1 MITGKCKAL
10 AASLLVLLATG
21 CATKQQKPY
30 DYAEFKAARPASI
43 LVLPPVNNSS
53 EVIAPYG
60 MLAQATEPLAESGY
74 YVVPVSL
81 AAETFKQNGMSNPA
95 DIHDLPVPK
104 LREIF
109 GADAALYMK
118 ISSYGTSY
126 QVVQSETLVAAD
138 AKLVDL
144 RSGKVLWEGSARA
157 SSLEQQQQNSNGL
170 IGMLVSAVVNQ
181 IVSTTSDASYKMA
194 GITSYR
200 LLRAGNHNGL
210 LYGPRSP
217 YYQKN

>member
-1 MITGKCKAL
+1 MIAGTCKAL

-21 CATKQQKPY
+21 CATKQQKSY
-30 DYAEFKAARPASI
+30 DYSEFRAARPASI
-43 LVLPPVNNSS
+43 LVLPPVNNSA

-60 MLAQATEPLAESGY
+60 ILAQATQPLAESGY
-74 YVVPVSL
+74 YVIPVSL
-81 AAETFKQNGMSNPA
+81 AAETFKQNGLSNPA
-95 DIHDLPVPK
+95 DIHELPVPK

-118 ISSYGTSY
+118 ITSYGTSY
-126 QVVQSETLVAAD
+126 QVVQSETLVAAE
-138 AKLVDL
+138 ARLVDL
-144 RSGKVLWEGSARA
+144 RSGKLLWQGSARA

-170 IGMLVSAVVNQ
+170 IGMLVAAVVNQ
-181 IVSTTSDASYKMA
+181 IVSTTSDASYKIA

-200 LLRAGNHNGL
+200 LLGAGNHNGL